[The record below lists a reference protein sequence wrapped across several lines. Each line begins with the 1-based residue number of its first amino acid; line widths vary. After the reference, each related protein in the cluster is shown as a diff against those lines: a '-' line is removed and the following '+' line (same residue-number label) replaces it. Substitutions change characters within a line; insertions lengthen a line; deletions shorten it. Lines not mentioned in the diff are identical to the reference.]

1 MTRPYA
7 IASSA
12 LATTIISLLAAS
24 IIISSLAPEGPDV
37 NDRHSYDSSQ
47 GPLYQLSPILAA
59 PIGTAPEVC
68 NAAGNT
74 LSRIQA

>member
-24 IIISSLAPEGPDV
+24 VIISSLAPEGPDV

-47 GPLYQLSPILAA
+47 GSLYQLSPI
-59 PIGTAPEVC
+59 P
-68 NAAGNT
+68 AGADWGQ
-74 LSRIQA
+74 S